1 MSMIQPGRETRA
13 GSSSAQRRRPFS
25 SVNRLLVS
33 LVPLVA
39 ALAFACAPAPAPEAD
54 SAAEQ
59 AGEPTGPAREY
70 YEIRRYRLA
79 DEDSRQTVLAYL
91 ENALVPALNRAGIDR
106 VGVFGVEPDPA
117 EEEAPDPVDAMSVWT
132 IIAFSGIDDFTG
144 MKATLEADADYLEAA
159 APMYATPVR
168 EPIYER
174 VESWFLHAFQGMPV
188 MELPAQTAAGEDRIF
203 ELRLYESHNEDTAR
217 RKVHMFDN
225 GEIDIMRDVDMAPL
239 LYGELLIGAN
249 VPALVYILSAP
260 DMESHQEHWE
270 AFLEHPDWERMSGM
284 EMYKGTVSGIE
295 KVFLRPTAFSRI

>member
-1 MSMIQPGRETRA
+1 MSMIQP
-13 GSSSAQRRRPFS
+13 QRCKSF
-25 SVNRLLVS
+25 VS
-33 LVPLVA
+33 MTAVA
-39 ALAFACAPAPAPEAD
+39 AALVLACAPGNGPEPEPAG
-54 SAAEQ
+54 EQ
-59 AGEPTGPAREY
+59 AAAPSGPAREY
-70 YEIRRYRLA
+70 YEIRRYRLS

-106 VGVFGVEPDPA
+106 VGVFAVEPPSAEADPL
-117 EEEAPDPVDAMSVWT
+117 DPVDAMSVWA
-132 IIAFSGIDDFTG
+132 IIAFPSVGEFTG
-144 MKATLEADADYLEAA
+144 LKSSLEADAAYLEAA
-159 APMYATPVR
+159 APMYATPTR

-174 VESWFLHAFQGMPV
+174 VESWFLHAFKGMPV
-188 MELPAQTAAGEDRIF
+188 MELPPQTAAGEDRIF

-260 DMESHQEHWE
+260 DMESHRDHWR
-270 AFLEHPDWERMSGM
+270 AFLEHPDWVRMRDM

-295 KVFLRPTAFSRI
+295 NVFLRPTAFSQI